1 MYSVP
6 YFQLSIIPYSSF
18 QYLMKMYA
26 GVELGKG
33 VQLLS
38 IPYFFKYALS
48 VPAGGG
54 GEGGSSIPADLCAK
68 SWHHPGTVLGV
79 CPQYPVPP
87 ILPLKNPV
95 SCLNLP

>member
-54 GEGGSSIPADLCAK
+54 GRGGPPSRLICVPN
-68 SWHHPGTVLGV
+68 PGTILAPFWEFAPNIPYRQF
-79 CPQYPVPP
+79 CPVKITFPT
-87 ILPLKNPV
+87 
-95 SCLNLP
+95 

>member
-54 GEGGSSIPADLCAK
+54 GGGSSIPADLCAK

-87 ILPLKNPV
+87 ILPRENHV
-95 SCLNLP
+95 SHLNLP

>member
-54 GEGGSSIPADLCAK
+54 EGGPPSRLIFAPN
-68 SWHHPGTVLGV
+68 PVTVLGV
-79 CPQYPVPP
+79 SPPQYPVPP